1 MDDKLI
7 KVLIIE
13 DNPEDFRLIEEML
26 KEVNS
31 AVFELHH
38 SKRLS
43 DGLRCLV
50 RNDFDILLLDLSL
63 PDSVGLDT
71 FFSVYEQAPE
81 IPIVILSG
89 FNDEETAIK
98 AVSEGAQDYLVKGQ
112 VNSPLLSRSI
122 SYAIERKLIED
133 ELIRH
138 RYYLNELVEKRTEE
152 LERANKYLQEEIK
165 EKETL
170 IDEIYRRIQFTLEL
184 ISIIITIDASV
195 IKEEDSADFYI
206 KSQTRINAIMML
218 NEILDQSEDFA
229 MVNFNTYTALLIN
242 YLLDVYAVDKDLVK
256 LNLDMGGVLID
267 INTAIILGLILNE
280 LISDELKYE
289 FIEGNYFESD
299 QDKCE
304 LNISL
309 KSYDGTVK
317 LVMNY
322 DGIGEDI
329 NGSRKSKSML
339 KFIMTILE
347 HFNGSIEFIEDKKKI
362 NLILSEIKVY
372 VDILS
377 EPQKVTDIKEVKPS
391 KHGIVVQNE
400 KGKQGFAVPD
410 IKKPKSIEQQI
421 EIAKNQGGIK
431 EKNISELELFSFHIT
446 RYD

>member
-1 MDDKLI
+1 MEDKLI

-13 DNPEDFRLIEEML
+13 DNPEDFRLIKEML
-26 KEVNS
+26 KEVKS
-31 AVFELHH
+31 PTFELHH

-50 RNDFDILLLDLSL
+50 RNGFDILLLDLSL

-89 FNDEETAIK
+89 FNDEETAIR

-112 VNSPLLSRSI
+112 VTSPLLSRSI

-152 LERANKYLQEEIK
+152 LERANSCLQEEVR

-170 IDEIYRRIQFTLEL
+170 IDEIYKRIQFTLEL
-184 ISIIITIDASV
+184 ISIIMTVDASV
-195 IKEEDSADFYI
+195 IKEDSSDFYI
-206 KSQTRINAIMML
+206 KSQTRINAIMLL

-229 MVNFNTYTALLIN
+229 MVNFDKFTHLLIN
-242 YLLDVYAVDKDLVK
+242 YLMDTYTVDKNLVK
-256 LNLDMGGVLID
+256 LNLNMGGALID

-289 FIEGNYFESD
+289 FIENRCFEPD

-309 KSYDGTVK
+309 KSYDSTVK

-322 DGIGEDI
+322 TGIKGDNE
-329 NGSRKSKSML
+329 GHERPKSML

-347 HFNGSIEFIEDKKKI
+347 YFDGSIEFIEDKKKI
-362 NLILSEIKVY
+362 SLILKEIKV
-372 VDILS
+372 
-377 EPQKVTDIKEVKPS
+377 
-391 KHGIVVQNE
+391 
-400 KGKQGFAVPD
+400 
-410 IKKPKSIEQQI
+410 
-421 EIAKNQGGIK
+421 
-431 EKNISELELFSFHIT
+431 
-446 RYD
+446 

>member
-1 MDDKLI
+1 MEDKLI
-7 KVLIIE
+7 KILIIE

-26 KEVNS
+26 KEVKS
-31 AVFELHH
+31 PLFELHH

-43 DGLRCLV
+43 DGMRCLV
-50 RNDFDILLLDLSL
+50 RKDFDILLLDLSL

-89 FNDEETAIK
+89 FSDEETAIK

-112 VNSPLLSRSI
+112 VNSLLLSRSV

-152 LERANKYLQEEIK
+152 LEIANKYLQEEIR

-170 IDEIYRRIQFTLEL
+170 IDEIYKRIQFTLEL

-195 IKEEDSADFYI
+195 IKEEDSTDFYI

-229 MVNFNTYTALLIN
+229 MVNFDKYADYLIN
-242 YLLDVYAVDKDLVK
+242 YLLDVYAVDKNLVK

-289 FIEGNYFESD
+289 SIENRYSESLD
-299 QDKCE
+299 QDKYE

-309 KSYDGTVK
+309 KSDNGTVK
-317 LVMNY
+317 LTMNY
-322 DGIGEDI
+322 NGIEEDI
-329 NGSRKSKSML
+329 SEPEKPKSML

-347 HFNGSIEFIEDKKKI
+347 HFDGSIEFIEDKKKI
-362 NLILSEIKVY
+362 NLILREIKV
-372 VDILS
+372 
-377 EPQKVTDIKEVKPS
+377 
-391 KHGIVVQNE
+391 
-400 KGKQGFAVPD
+400 
-410 IKKPKSIEQQI
+410 
-421 EIAKNQGGIK
+421 
-431 EKNISELELFSFHIT
+431 
-446 RYD
+446 

>member
-362 NLILSEIKVY
+362 NLILSEIKV
-372 VDILS
+372 
-377 EPQKVTDIKEVKPS
+377 
-391 KHGIVVQNE
+391 
-400 KGKQGFAVPD
+400 
-410 IKKPKSIEQQI
+410 
-421 EIAKNQGGIK
+421 
-431 EKNISELELFSFHIT
+431 
-446 RYD
+446 